1 MRITIKHIAEEVGVS
16 AMTVSRALR
25 NDKGVSEVVR
35 QRILQTAERLNYRP
49 NLLARGLVSQ
59 RTHLLGVLIP
69 NLRHS
74 FWLHM
79 VIGIEE
85 VAKREGYTVLI
96 CHSDDDPE
104 VEQQE
109 IRSLIGRQ
117 VEALLIASCNPDHNA
132 SILSAL
138 KHERIPTVL
147 FDRYPRELNLPY
159 VGCDDRL
166 GARLAAEH
174 LVRCGYRRIAH
185 LAGDQSLSVGR
196 DRLLGYQEVMQEAG
210 RQPIVEV
217 CGFGEDNGYKGFRR
231 LFALH
236 RPDAIFASHDPVAIG
251 AMRAAFEMGLRI
263 PEDVAIVGFAD
274 MDCAD
279 HLWVP
284 LTTVWQP
291 KEELGRA
298 AASLVLQTLNGT
310 DSAEDSRV
318 ILRPYL
324 VVRQSCGAL
333 QRGAP
338 LPKEVVVKAGQ
349 STFPQEV
356 TSNETLN
363 GIHAH

>member
-1 MRITIKHIAEEVGVS
+1 MRVTIKHIAEEVGVS

-25 NDKGVSEVVR
+25 NHKGVSEATR
-35 QRILQTAERLNYRP
+35 QRILQAAERLNYRP

-59 RTHLLGVLIP
+59 RTYLLGVLIP

-85 VAKREGYTVLI
+85 VAKRKGYTVLI
-96 CHSDDDPE
+96 CHSDDDPQ

-117 VEALLIASCNPDHNA
+117 LEALLIASCNPDRNVE
-132 SILSAL
+132 LL
-138 KHERIPTVL
+138 RNLQHERIPSVL
-147 FDRYPRELNLPY
+147 FDRYSPALDLPY

-166 GARLAAEH
+166 GARLATEH
-174 LVRCGYRRIAH
+174 LVRCGYRKIAH
-185 LAGDQSLSVGR
+185 LAGEQSLSVGR
-196 DRLLGYQEVMQEAG
+196 DRLLGYREVMQEAG
-210 RQPIVEV
+210 LESIVEV
-217 CGFGEDNGYKGFRR
+217 CGFGEENGYRGFKR
-231 LFALH
+231 LFSQH
-236 RPDAIFASHDPVAIG
+236 RPRAIFASHDPVAIG

-274 MDCAD
+274 MDCAE

-298 AASLVLQTLNGT
+298 AATLALQMLSG
-310 DSAEDSRV
+310 DASAAHSRV
-318 ILRPYL
+318 VLRPHL
-324 VVRQSCGAL
+324 VVRDSCGAGKL
-333 QRGAP
+333 RAQIPKEAVVQTNPSP
-338 LPKEVVVKAGQ
+338 LPEEVDRQ
-349 STFPQEV
+349 
-356 TSNETLN
+356 
-363 GIHAH
+363 

>member
-1 MRITIKHIAEEVGVS
+1 MRVTIKHIAEEVGVS

-25 NDKGVSEVVR
+25 NDKGVSEAMR
-35 QRILQTAERLNYRP
+35 QRILQAAERLNYRP

-59 RTHLLGVLIP
+59 RTYLVGVLIP

-96 CHSDDDPE
+96 CHSDDDPQ
-104 VEQQE
+104 VEQKE

-117 VEALLIASCNPDHNA
+117 VEALLVASCDPDRNA
-132 SILSAL
+132 PFLSAL
-138 KHERIPTVL
+138 QYEHIPAVL
-147 FDRYPRELNLPY
+147 FDRYSQALHLPY
-159 VGCDDRL
+159 VGCDDIM
-166 GARLAAEH
+166 GARIATEH
-174 LVRCGYRRIAH
+174 LVRCGYQKIAH

-196 DRLLGYQEVMQEAG
+196 DRLKGYQEVMQEAR

-217 CGFGEDNGYKGFRR
+217 CGFGEENGYKGFRR
-231 LFALH
+231 LFSREH
-236 RPDAIFASHDPVAIG
+236 PDAVFASHDPVAIG

-274 MDCAD
+274 MDCAE

-298 AASLVLQTLNGT
+298 AANLAMRLLNGENA
-310 DSAEDSRV
+310 DKHIILPIHLV
-318 ILRPYL
+318 I
-324 VVRQSCGAL
+324 RQSCGAL
-333 QRGAP
+333 RRGVPFPKEAVVVKDHTH
-338 LPKEVVVKAGQ
+338 LPKE
-349 STFPQEV
+349 EV
-356 TSNETLN
+356 YRR
-363 GIHAH
+363 

>member
-1 MRITIKHIAEEVGVS
+1 MRATIKHIAEEVGVS

-25 NDKGVSEVVR
+25 NDKGVSEAMR
-35 QRILQTAERLNYRP
+35 QRILQAAERLNYRP

-59 RTHLLGVLIP
+59 RTYLIGVLIP

-96 CHSDDDPE
+96 CHSDDDLQ
-104 VEQQE
+104 VEQKE

-117 VEALLIASCNPDHNA
+117 VEALLIASCNPDRNA
-132 SILSAL
+132 SFLSTL
-138 KHERIPTVL
+138 QQERIPVVL
-147 FDRYPRELNLPY
+147 FDRYSQALHLPY
-159 VGCDDRL
+159 VGCDDIT
-166 GARLAAEH
+166 GARIATEH
-174 LVRCGYRRIAH
+174 LVRCGYQRIAH

-210 RQPIVEV
+210 QQPVVEV
-217 CGFGEDNGYKGFRR
+217 CGFGEENGYKGFRR
-231 LFALH
+231 LFAKH

-263 PEDVAIVGFAD
+263 PEDVAVVGFAD
-274 MDCAD
+274 MDCAE

-284 LTTVWQP
+284 LTTIWQP
-291 KEELGRA
+291 KEDLGRA
-298 AASLVLQTLNGT
+298 AANLVMRLLSGEDKTADKHITLPT
-310 DSAEDSRV
+310 H
-318 ILRPYL
+318 L

-333 QRGAP
+333 QRGIP
-338 LPKEVVVKAGQ
+338 LPKEAVVASNQPLSPEK
-349 STFPQEV
+349 EV
-356 TSNETLN
+356 YRQ
-363 GIHAH
+363 